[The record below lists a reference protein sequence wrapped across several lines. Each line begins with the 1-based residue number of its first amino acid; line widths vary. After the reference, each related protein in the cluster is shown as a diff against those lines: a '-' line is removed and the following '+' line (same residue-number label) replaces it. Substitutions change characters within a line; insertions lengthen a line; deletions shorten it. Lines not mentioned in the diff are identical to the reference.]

1 MTILATFREPFGLC
15 PRVAYLPDGETLDQ
29 MRNRMVAL
37 PNGFDQHGVICVN
50 GVPAPR
56 ALWGA
61 IRPRALAVTEITFH
75 MPPRGGGGE
84 GGGKQ
89 ILALVA
95 SIAITVLAGFATAGL
110 FETAGGLFASGTASA
125 YLLAA
130 GISLA
135 GSLLLSALVP
145 PPTTPDKKRGQ
156 RELGNAS
163 AEGNILEANAP
174 IPRVIGQR
182 KIYPPLGAEPLTYF
196 DGPDEIVEAVYI
208 LAGPHSIEDVRI
220 GSAQIGGMAG
230 VEYEVIEGWRGSP
243 LISLTERQSRTE
255 ALQAEV
261 RGHLVSEDDGTV
273 LDTETSDISN
283 SLPQPQVIST
293 RVSPDEHQLQIAFPQ
308 GLHKNASE
316 TNKLRVPIRT
326 RIKMVGEDDWIDL
339 PDLHFQAAEIRQL
352 RATIRLVWT
361 DEPGEISASSS
372 SGWVEARVQNPEQT
386 TAPNVDQWDAAGYF
400 YRGSGDVY
408 VNAGN
413 IGSTGVQNVSLD
425 RYTATIYLD
434 PYDFPPGRYEIEIRR
449 GCAFENSD
457 YSAAAYTY
465 GGNVRDFF
473 THYGTPTARIPF
485 SRDGVAD
492 AVYLLRSVSIW
503 NEHPLPSRD
512 LAVIAVKAR
521 NKALDRLSCLAGGWV
536 RDWDGSGWNDWV
548 TTDNP
553 APHLRDIYV
562 GAENVD
568 PVPLDLIDDAGLV
581 EWRQACIDLGYTCN
595 ALIEDLTLDDAARI
609 VAACGYAKP
618 YMSDIWGVVRDYD
631 RSYEDPVQLFTP
643 RNMANFQ
650 WTKAFARLPDGFRV
664 SFRDSTRDYET
675 NQISVFRDGSSDDSG
690 RMEQVTYE
698 GIVSDA
704 DAIARARYDLAQ
716 AVYRNTFYSFEVSA
730 EHVLCRR
737 GDLVAVQHDMI
748 SEWCGAARITAIET
762 DSSGDI
768 TALALDTPVDIP
780 GTYFMD
786 ESPDLSAEPNLA
798 ALGLE
803 GGVAIRRLGS
813 VSVHRVDGGDPYRL
827 EFSPAISPDGIEV
840 DGLIV
845 AGTIGHE
852 VLRLLVFSVAPRQNL
867 EASITCVDEA
877 PELWSA

>member
-15 PRVAYLPDGETLDQ
+15 PRVAYLPEGETLEQ

-50 GVPAPR
+50 GVAAPR

-61 IRPRALAVTEITFH
+61 IRPKPIAVTEITFH
-75 MPPRGGGGE
+75 MPPRGGGE

-95 SIAITVLAGFATAGL
+95 SIAITVIAGFATAGL
-110 FETAGGLFASGTASA
+110 FATSGGLFTAGSASA

-135 GSLLLSALVP
+135 GSLLLSALAP
-145 PPTTPDKKRGQ
+145 PPTAPDRKRGQ

-163 AEGNILEANAP
+163 AEGNILEPNAP

-196 DGPDEIVEAVYI
+196 DGPDEIVEAAYI

-220 GSAQIGGMAG
+220 GSAQIDELSG
-230 VEYEVIEGWRGSP
+230 VQYQIIEGWRGSLP
-243 LISLTERQSRTE
+243 TYITTRQARTE
-255 ALQAEV
+255 ALQAEI
-261 RGHLVSEDDGTV
+261 RGHLVSEDAGDE
-273 LDTETSDISN
+273 LDVDTSDIAN
-283 SLPQPQVIST
+283 SVPQPQVVST
-293 RVSPDEHQLQIAFPQ
+293 RTAPDEHQLQITFPQ
-308 GLHKNASE
+308 GLHKNADE
-316 TNKLRVPIRT
+316 TNRLRVPFRL
-326 RIKMVGEDDWIDL
+326 RMRMVGEADWIAL
-339 PDLHFQAAEIRQL
+339 PDLHFQAAEIKQMRS
-352 RATIRLVWT
+352 TIRFVWT
-361 DEPGEISASSS
+361 DAPDEPSASAT
-372 SGWVEARVQNPEQT
+372 SGWVEARVRTEEQA
-386 TAPNVDQWDAAGYF
+386 TAPAVPQWDASAYF
-400 YRGSGDVY
+400 YSGSGDRY
-408 VNAGN
+408 LNNSNA
-413 IGSTGVQNVSLD
+413 GSTGVINVRLD

-449 GCAFENSD
+449 GCAFENLD
-457 YSAAAYTY
+457 YSASAYTY
-465 GGNVRDFF
+465 DGTVFDFF
-473 THYGTPTARIPF
+473 TYYGTPIAKIPF

-503 NEHPLPSRD
+503 NEHPLPSQD

-548 TTDNP
+548 ITDNP

-562 GAENVD
+562 GSENVD
-568 PVPLDLIDDAGLV
+568 PVPLDLIDDDGLV
-581 EWRQACIDLGYTCN
+581 AWRQACIDNGYTCN

-609 VAACGYAKP
+609 VASCGYAKP
-618 YMSDIWGVVRDYD
+618 YMSDIWGVVRDFD
-631 RSYEDPVQLFTP
+631 RSYDDPVQLFTP

-664 SFRDSTRDYET
+664 SFRDATRDYET
-675 NQISVFRDGSSDDSG
+675 SQISVFRAGLSDDNG

-716 AVYRNTFYSFEVSA
+716 GVYRNTFYSFEVSA

-748 SEWCGAARITAIET
+748 SEWCGAARVTAIET
-762 DSSGDI
+762 DSSGDV

-786 ESPDLSAEPNLA
+786 ESPDLSAEANLA

-813 VSVHRVDGGDPYRL
+813 ISIHRVDGGDPYRL

-852 VLRLLVFSVAPRQNL
+852 VLRLLVFSVTPRQNL